1 MDRQK
6 TGGLM
11 LLANIQIDLTN
22 RPHVLSAS
30 DGIEALLGFKPEDFL
45 SSRVSLQER
54 IHPHDADIAAILFS
68 PAIEEPAG
76 AFNIRLRHA
85 DGRIRCIKGHYT
97 KKAAPSG
104 EVILDL
110 LLQDAKSLWKHPSR
124 QIETVN
130 FRALLENTDDFIFFK
145 DRNHVFTGASRNMMT
160 SLNPDRPC
168 SCLLGLTDYDIFPEE
183 FADMY
188 YRLEKQVFAGMD
200 VVREIQDSQGI
211 DGKRGW
217 IDNRKYPIRDD
228 KGEIVGLFG
237 VVRDIA
243 EQVKAESALRESE
256 ASLATAQARAHLG
269 SWELDLKTMTG
280 HWSAETSR
288 LYYRDPAQSAPGFAE
303 FLERV
308 HPEDRALSLDA
319 LRRIQET
326 DAPFEF
332 EYRTNPSLGPLRQ
345 LSTTAYTI
353 RDAAGQAVRIEGT
366 TLDITDR
373 KLAEETLAK
382 STERLLRA
390 QQVAG
395 VGFLD
400 WDLQTNEILLSDE
413 TCRLY
418 GIAKTDYR
426 TSPELVA
433 GIVHPNDRELVRRGL
448 ESALQGEGPYDLEHR
463 IVRPDGT
470 ILWTH
475 SQGELFCGADSKPKT
490 LLGTTLDITRSK
502 LAEAALRESQELL
515 QLFIEHAPAALAML
529 DREMRYKAVSRRW
542 LEMHSLAGR
551 EIVGHSHYEILPEVP
566 ETWRDLHRRVLS
578 GESVSPGEDLL
589 VRADGSKQWVR
600 REILP
605 WYSSDGAIGGIVIFS
620 EDITQK
626 READERLR
634 LAASVFT
641 HAREAILIASV
652 DGTILDVNDTFTHI
666 TGYSRDEVVG
676 HNPRLLS
683 SGLHGKD
690 FYGEMWRALDEKGQ
704 WSGEIWN
711 RKKNGEIFAEMLT
724 ISAVQDAAG
733 NARQYVALFSDITL
747 LKEHERQ
754 LEHIA
759 HYDVLTSLPNRVLL
773 GDRLHQAMVQSHRR
787 KQLLAVAYLDLDGFK
802 AVNDRYGR
810 EVGDLFL
817 AVLASRMKQALREGD
832 TLARL
837 GGDEFV
843 AVLLDLDD
851 ADASVPV
858 LDRLLEAAAEPTQVR
873 DVVLQ
878 VSASV
883 GVTFYPEAEDV
894 DADQLLRQAD
904 QAMYEA
910 KLAGKGC
917 YHIFDPRQ
925 DRNVRGHHENLAHI
939 RQALAAREF
948 VLYYQPKVNMRTGP
962 VVGAEALIRWQH
974 PVRGLQPPKVFL
986 PVIEDHPLAIE
997 LGEWVIDSALAQM
1010 ELWRQSGLEIP
1021 VSVNVGALQ
1030 LQQANFVDRLRA
1042 LLAAHPLVKPFNLEL
1057 EVLETSALED
1067 VVKISQVFNAC
1078 AELGVS
1084 FALDDFGTGYSSLT
1098 YLKRL
1103 PANLLKI
1110 DQSFVRDMLDDPE
1123 DLTILEGVLGL
1134 AGAFRR
1140 QVIAEGVETL
1150 DQGLMLLLLGC
1161 ELAQGYVI
1169 ARPMPAADLPGWAAS
1184 WSPDPLW
1191 SNVSSMN
1198 HEDRPLLYAAV
1209 EHRAWAAAFEA
1220 YLRGVNQ
1227 SPPSMDRYT
1236 CRFGEWLNTE
1246 RPAARGS
1253 LPAFQAMEATHFN
1266 FHALA
1271 AEILELHAQ
1280 GRNSEGLAR
1289 LGELHDMCNALLDQ
1303 LKNFRQII

>member
-1 MDRQK
+1 
-6 TGGLM
+6 M
-11 LLANIQIDLTN
+11 LLSNIQIALSSQ
-22 RPHVLSAS
+22 PHVLSAS

-45 SSRVSLQER
+45 SSRVSLQEL
-54 IHPHDADIAAILFS
+54 IHPHDADIAALLFS
-68 PAIEEPAG
+68 SEIDRPAG
-76 AFNIRLRHA
+76 AFNVRLRHA
-85 DGRIRCIKGHYT
+85 DGRIRCIKGHCT
-97 KKAAPSG
+97 KNVAPGG

-110 LLQDAKSLWKHPSR
+110 LLQDAKSLWKRPTR
-124 QIETVN
+124 QIEAVN
-130 FRALLENTDDFIFFK
+130 FRAMMENTDDLIFFK

-160 SLNPDRPC
+160 ALNPARAC

-183 FADMY
+183 FADKY

-200 VVREIQDSQGI
+200 VASEIQRSQAI
-211 DGKRGW
+211 DGTRRW
-217 IDNRKYPIRDD
+217 VDNRKYPIRGD

-237 VVRDIA
+237 IVRDIA
-243 EQVKAESALRESE
+243 EQVEAENALRQSE
-256 ASLATAQARAHLG
+256 ASLAAAQARAHMG
-269 SWELDLKTMTG
+269 SWELDLKAMTG
-280 HWSAETSR
+280 HWSAETAR
-288 LYYRDPAQSAPGFAE
+288 LHYRDPVQATLGFAE

-308 HPEDRALSLDA
+308 HPEDRAKCQDA
-319 LRRIQET
+319 LCRIQEADT
-326 DAPFEF
+326 PFEF
-332 EYRTNPSLGPLRQ
+332 EYRTNPAFGPVRELG
-345 LSTTAYTI
+345 TTGYTI
-353 RDAAGQAVRIEGT
+353 RDAAGYAIRIEGT
-366 TLDITDR
+366 TLDVT
-373 KLAEETLAK
+373 
-382 STERLLRA
+382 
-390 QQVAG
+390 
-395 VGFLD
+395 
-400 WDLQTNEILLSDE
+400 
-413 TCRLY
+413 
-418 GIAKTDYR
+418 
-426 TSPELVA
+426 
-433 GIVHPNDRELVRRGL
+433 RR
-448 ESALQGEGPYDLEHR
+448 
-463 IVRPDGT
+463 
-470 ILWTH
+470 
-475 SQGELFCGADSKPKT
+475 
-490 LLGTTLDITRSK
+490 K
-502 LAEAALRESQELL
+502 LAEAALRESRELL
-515 QLFIEHAPAALAML
+515 QLFIEHAPAGLAML
-529 DREMRYKAVSRRW
+529 DREMRYMAVSRRW
-542 LEMHSLAGR
+542 LEIHSLVGQEVVGR
-551 EIVGHSHYEILPEVP
+551 LHYDILPEVP
-566 ETWRDLHRRVLS
+566 ESWRELHRHALS
-578 GESVSPGEDLL
+578 GESVPRGEDVL
-589 VRADGSKQWVR
+589 VRANGSKQWIR

-605 WYSSDGAIGGIVIFS
+605 WYAGDGAIGGIVIFS
-620 EDITQK
+620 EDITEERRAEAALRESKELLQLFIEHAPASLAMFDREMRYLAASRRWMEENQLGPEIVGRCHYDIAPDIPERWKEAYRRGLAGETLHADQDRFVRANGAVQWVQWEVRPWRTGNGAVGGIVLFVADITQK
-626 READERLR
+626 MEAEERLR

-652 DGTILDVNDTFTHI
+652 DGVILDVNDTFTLI
-666 TGYSRDEVVG
+666 TGYRRDEVVG
-676 HNPRLLS
+676 QNPRLLS
-683 SGLHGKD
+683 SGLHGKE
-690 FYGEMWRALDEKGQ
+690 FYAEMWRALTEKGQ

-711 RKKNGEIFAEMLT
+711 RKKTGEIFAEMLT
-724 ISAVQDAAG
+724 ISAVKDAAG
-733 NARQYVALFSDITL
+733 NARQFVALFSDITL

-802 AVNDRYGR
+802 AVNDRYGHD
-810 EVGDLFL
+810 VGDLFL
-817 AVLASRMKQALREGD
+817 AALASRMKQALREGD

-843 AVLLDLDD
+843 AVLLDLED

-858 LDRLLEAAAEPTQVR
+858 LARLLEAAAEPTQVR
-873 DVVLQ
+873 DLVLQ

-883 GVTFYPEAEDV
+883 GVTFYPEAEEV

-939 RQALAAREF
+939 RQALAARQF
-948 VLYYQPKVNMRTGP
+948 VLYYQPKVNMRTGA

-974 PVRGLQPPKVFL
+974 PERGLLPPMVFL

-1010 ELWRQSGLEIP
+1010 ERWHLSGLEIP

-1030 LQQANFVDRLRA
+1030 LQQANFVERLRA
-1042 LLAAHPLVKPFNLEL
+1042 LLAAHPLVKPFSLEL

-1067 VVKISQVFNAC
+1067 MAKVSQIFKAC

-1161 ELAQGYVI
+1161 EMAQGYVI
-1169 ARPMPAADLPGWAAS
+1169 ARPMPAADLPAWAAS
-1184 WSPDPLW
+1184 WSPDPYW
-1191 SNVSSMN
+1191 SNVSPMSRQ
-1198 HEDRPLLYAAV
+1198 DLPLLYASV
-1209 EHRAWAAAFEA
+1209 EHRAWVAAVEA
-1220 YLRGVNQ
+1220 CLRGVAQNQ
-1227 SPPSMDRYT
+1227 PPMDRNA
-1236 CRFGEWLNTE
+1236 CRLGEWLNAE

-1253 LPAFQAMEATHFN
+1253 LPAFQAMETTHIEI
-1266 FHALA
+1266 HALA
-1271 AEILELHAQ
+1271 AEILDLHAQ
-1280 GRNSEGLAR
+1280 GRNPEALAR
-1289 LGELHDMCNALLDQ
+1289 LDELHDLRNASLNQ
-1303 LKNFRQII
+1303 LRDFTQSL